1 MARLDLHSHSTCS
14 DGTRPPEDVVR
25 QAAANGAELFALTDH
40 DTLLGVAAA
49 QAEGRRQGI
58 SVIAGVEIS
67 VHESELGELHVLGF
81 FGERAPLG
89 DFESQLA
96 EYRNERHTRAQRMV
110 ERLAELGAAIEF
122 AAVMRIAGDAS
133 IGRPHIARALVEAGH
148 VESVQEAFDRYL
160 RNGGPAHVS
169 RTLLSLSDSVAMI
182 HDAGGFASLA
192 HPTRYDEP
200 DQAIRSFASSGGD
213 GLEIYYRNDG
223 PDTVANGEQTARNL
237 GLIPTVGSDFHGLHP
252 NELLP
257 ASVDLPDAAADRLIN
272 TLKGLN
278 P

>member
-49 QAEGRRQGI
+49 QAEGRRLDI

-81 FGERAPLG
+81 FGERAPLS
-89 DFESQLA
+89 DLESQLA
-96 EYRNERHTRAQRMV
+96 EYRNERHTRAQRTV
-110 ERLAELGAAIEF
+110 ERLTELGASIEF
-122 AAVMRIAGDAS
+122 EAVLHIAGDAS

-200 DQAIRSFASSGGD
+200 DRAIRSFASSGGD

-223 PDTVANGEQTARNL
+223 PDIVANGEQTARNL